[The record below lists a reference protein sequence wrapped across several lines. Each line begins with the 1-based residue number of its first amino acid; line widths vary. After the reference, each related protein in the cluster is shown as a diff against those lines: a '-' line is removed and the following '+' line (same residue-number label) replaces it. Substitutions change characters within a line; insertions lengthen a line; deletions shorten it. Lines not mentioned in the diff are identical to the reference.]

1 VRQYT
6 AGPVKSTLDPLEGN
20 KVKLSVEVDEAE
32 FDRDIDAAFK
42 KLAREVRL
50 PGFRAGKAPRRILEA
65 RIGVAPARQQ
75 ALQDSIP
82 AYLAKAVREH
92 DVDLIATPEIE
103 ITGGEEDGDVQFD
116 ATCEV
121 RPEVTVPGY
130 GGLRIELPA
139 LEPTDEE
146 VQAVLDTELRRHGT
160 LTPVERPIQKG
171 DFVTLDLA
179 ATRDGEPVPGLNTDD
194 WSYEVGNGWVAE
206 DFDDRLI
213 GAKKGDELEFTAVP
227 TGTEDEAEF
236 QVTIS
241 EVQTLELPELDDE
254 WVSEHIGEFETVD
267 EWRASARERLEQV
280 KLNQARS
287 QLMDRATAALAE
299 LVDDE
304 PPESMVSAELQSR
317 VQNFV
322 QQLQAQGIP
331 VEQWLQATGQDPA
344 SFTEGMREQ
353 SERAVKVDLA
363 LRAVAA
369 AEGMEVADDDLEA
382 EYQRIGIQ
390 VNEKTAN
397 VRKAYERNDAVA
409 DLVAQLRKSKALEWL
424 LHTVE
429 VVDPDGKRMENDVL
443 LGHGLH
449 DHDHGEHDH
458 DGDDHGEHDGHEHQ
472 HDDEQ
477 GTE

>member
-1 VRQYT
+1 M
-6 AGPVKSTLDPLEGN
+6 KSTLDPLEGN

-65 RIGVAPARQQ
+65 RLGVAPARQQ

-82 AYLAKAVREH
+82 VYLAKAVREH

-103 ITGGEEDGDVQFD
+103 ITGGEEEGDVQFD

-121 RPEVTVPGY
+121 RPEITVGGY

-139 LEPTDEE
+139 LEPTDDE
-146 VQAVLDTELRRHGT
+146 VQAVLDNELRRHGS
-160 LTPVERPIQKG
+160 LSPVDRAIETG

-194 WSYEVGNGWVAE
+194 WSYEVGNGWVAD
-206 DFDDRLI
+206 DFDDRLT
-213 GAKKGDELEFTAVP
+213 GAKKGDELEFSAVP
-227 TGTEDEAEF
+227 TGTDDEADFE
-236 QVTIS
+236 VKIT
-241 EVQTLELPELDDE
+241 EVQALELPELNDE
-254 WVSEHIGEFETVD
+254 WVGEHIGEFDTVD
-267 EWRASARERLEQV
+267 EWRASARERLSEV

-299 LVDDE
+299 LVDEE
-304 PPESMVSAELQSR
+304 PPESMVTAELQSR

-331 VEQWLQATGQDPA
+331 VDQWLQATGQDPA

-353 SERAVKVDLA
+353 SERAVKVDLG
-363 LRAVAA
+363 LRAVAT
-369 AEGMEVADDDLEA
+369 AEAMEVTDDDLEA

-409 DLVAQLRKSKALEWL
+409 DLTAQLRKSKALEWL

-429 VVDPDGKRMENDVL
+429 VVDPDGNRIENDVL

-458 DGDDHGEHDGHEHQ
+458 DGHDHDEHQ
-472 HDDEQ
+472 HDEEQ

>member
-1 VRQYT
+1 MRQYT
-6 AGPVKSTLDPLEGN
+6 PGPVKSTLDPLEGN

-65 RIGVAPARQQ
+65 RLGVAPARQQ

-82 AYLAKAVREH
+82 VYLAKAVREH

-103 ITGGEEDGDVQFD
+103 ITGGEEEGDVQFD

-121 RPEVTVPGY
+121 RPEITVGGY

-139 LEPTDEE
+139 LEPTDDE
-146 VQAVLDTELRRHGT
+146 VQAVLDNELRRHGS
-160 LTPVERPIQKG
+160 LSPVDRAIATG

-194 WSYEVGNGWVAE
+194 WSYEVGNGWVAD
-206 DFDDRLI
+206 DFDDHLT
-213 GAKKGDELEFTAVP
+213 GARKGDELEFSAMP
-227 TGTEDEAEF
+227 TGTEDEADFEVK
-236 QVTIS
+236 VT
-241 EVQTLELPELDDE
+241 EVQALELPELSDE
-254 WVSEHIGEFETVD
+254 WVGEHIGEFDTVD
-267 EWRASARERLEQV
+267 EWRASARERLAEV

-299 LVDDE
+299 LVDEE

-331 VEQWLQATGQDPA
+331 VDQWLAGHRPGRGVVHRGHA
-344 SFTEGMREQ
+344 
-353 SERAVKVDLA
+353 RAVGAGRQGRPRRCGRWPRPRRWRSPTTTSRPSTSGSASRSTRRRPTCARPTSATTPSPTSPPSCASRRRWSGCSTRSRSSTLTATASKMTCCSATASTTMITASTITTVTTTTSTSTTT
-363 LRAVAA
+363 
-369 AEGMEVADDDLEA
+369 
-382 EYQRIGIQ
+382 
-390 VNEKTAN
+390 KT
-397 VRKAYERNDAVA
+397 
-409 DLVAQLRKSKALEWL
+409 
-424 LHTVE
+424 
-429 VVDPDGKRMENDVL
+429 
-443 LGHGLH
+443 
-449 DHDHGEHDH
+449 
-458 DGDDHGEHDGHEHQ
+458 
-472 HDDEQ
+472 Q

>member
-1 VRQYT
+1 
-6 AGPVKSTLDPLEGN
+6 
-20 KVKLSVEVDEAE
+20 LSVEVDEAE

-82 AYLAKAVREH
+82 VYLAKAVREH

-103 ITGGEEDGDVQFD
+103 ITAGEEEGDVQFD

-121 RPEVTVPGY
+121 RPEVTVGGY
-130 GGLRIELPA
+130 GGLRVELPA

-146 VQAVLDTELRRHGT
+146 VQAVLDSELRRHGT
-160 LTPVERPIQKG
+160 LSPADRPIEQG

-213 GAKKGDELEFTAVP
+213 GAKKGDELEFSAVP
-227 TGTEDEAEF
+227 TGTEDEADFE
-236 QVTIS
+236 VKIT
-241 EVQTLELPELDDE
+241 EVQALELPTLDDE
-254 WVSEHIGEFETVD
+254 WVGEHIGEFDSVD
-267 EWRASARERLEQV
+267 AWRASARERLEQI

-287 QLMDRATAALAE
+287 QLMDRTTAALAE

-304 PPESMVSAELQSR
+304 PPETMVTAELQSR
-317 VQNFV
+317 VQNFL

-369 AEGMEVADDDLEA
+369 AEAMEVTDDDLEA

-409 DLVAQLRKSKALEWL
+409 DLTAQLRKSKALEWL

-429 VVDPDGKRMENDVL
+429 VVDPDGKRIENDVL
-443 LGHGLH
+443 LGHSLH
-449 DHDHGEHDH
+449 DHEHGEHEHGDDDGHDH
-458 DGDDHGEHDGHEHQ
+458 DGHDHGGEHQ